1 MSLTATVENGRLAMH
16 NLISPLPE
24 CKPADQSGPENGD
37 IAEIPVGLDPER
49 HRIILKHWFGWRP
62 VGAVVADVVQ
72 DLAFRRE
79 AIPVHTTRR
88 LLRDAIERH
97 LNLKEVAV
105 MEAAE
110 ESERDWLVEIA
121 EAMDARE

>member
-1 MSLTATVENGRLAMH
+1 MVLTQDLLDRLADFLDLRPSAPTTLYGKQIRDWRLPTAPAKRSSHSKGFRGGTVEA
-16 NLISPLPE
+16 
-24 CKPADQSGPENGD
+24 
-37 IAEIPVGLDPER
+37 
-49 HRIILKHWFGWRP
+49 
-62 VGAVVADVVQ
+62 
-72 DLAFRRE
+72 E
-79 AIPVHTTRR
+79 AILVHMTRR